1 MKLFKTRKR
10 ASSRM
15 VGSGVGVKRSVVTV
29 FMIFLVAF
37 TALPLIYMN
46 YFFFRP
52 HFLSSIPR
60 AKIFVIW

>member
-37 TALPLIYMN
+37 TALPLI
-46 YFFFRP
+46 
-52 HFLSSIPR
+52 
-60 AKIFVIW
+60 

>member
-29 FMIFLVAF
+29 FMIFLVGIYGF
-37 TALPLIYMN
+37 TFDLHSKRGI
-46 YFFFRP
+46 
-52 HFLSSIPR
+52 
-60 AKIFVIW
+60 